1 MSRLYRFHYR
11 RQREVIV
18 PAQIQIAESPKNLG
32 RFKAANTGLQGS
44 AIATSAGE
52 PYQAPF

>member
-18 PAQIQIAESPKNLG
+18 PAQIQIAESPKNLRRFSLTLRIAHEVGLSGG
-32 RFKAANTGLQGS
+32 R
-44 AIATSAGE
+44 
-52 PYQAPF
+52 

>member
-32 RFKAANTGLQGS
+32 RFILRDPVVPAYVRGPVKLGQR
-44 AIATSAGE
+44 
-52 PYQAPF
+52 